1 MRRHMS
7 DKLVLIE
14 KDGAV
19 GVVRLNRPEKLNALS
34 LEMLRE
40 LSEGLEQ
47 LDADEAVRAIVLTGN
62 ERVFAAGADIEAMA
76 NLSSDEMRARD
87 TRQYWLR
94 MWAIKKPIIAAVSG
108 WALGGGCELA
118 LQCDLIV
125 ASESAKFGQPEI
137 KLGVMPGAG
146 GTQRWTK
153 AVGPYR
159 AMEIVLTGEP
169 ISAQAAYEVNLVNR
183 VVPVERYFDVAMELA
198 QVIATRPPLAVVA
211 AKAAVRSG
219 VEATLA
225 EGIELEREKFLAL
238 FDTEDQAEGMRAFLE
253 KRKPGFKGK

>member
-1 MRRHMS
+1 MS

-19 GVVRLNRPEKLNALS
+19 GVVRLNRPKKLNALS
-34 LEMLRE
+34 LEMLHE
-40 LSEGLEQ
+40 LAEGLDQ

-62 ERVFAAGADIEAMA
+62 ARVFAAGADIEAMA
-76 NLSSDEMRARD
+76 ELSAKEMRERD

-94 MWAIKKPIIAAVSG
+94 MWAIKKPVIAAVSG

-159 AMEIVLTGEP
+159 AMEMVLTGEP
-169 ISAQAAYEVNLVNR
+169 ISAQAAYEANLVNR

-198 QVIATRPPLAVVA
+198 QVIAARPPLAVVA
-211 AKAAVRSG
+211 AKEAVRRG
-219 VEATLA
+219 VEATMA
-225 EGIELEREKFLAL
+225 EGIELERAKFLAL

-253 KRKPGFKGK
+253 KRKPRFKGK

>member
-1 MRRHMS
+1 MS

-34 LEMLRE
+34 LEMLQE
-40 LSEGLEQ
+40 LAEGLEQ
-47 LDADEAVRAIVLTGN
+47 MDADEAVRAIVLTGN
-62 ERVFAAGADIEAMA
+62 ARVFAAGADIEAMA
-76 NLSSDEMRARD
+76 ELSAEEMQARD

-94 MWAIKKPIIAAVSG
+94 MWALKKPVIAAVSG

-146 GTQRWTK
+146 GTQRCIK

-169 ISAQAAYEVNLVNR
+169 ISAEAAYEANLVNR

-198 QVIATRPPLAVVA
+198 QVIAAQPPLAVVA
-211 AKAAVRSG
+211 AKEAVRRG
-219 VEATLA
+219 VETTMA

-238 FDTEDQAEGMRAFLE
+238 FDTEDQAEGMQAFLE
-253 KRKPGFKGK
+253 KRDAEFKGK